1 VTAERL
7 GGVCDR
13 TRKKE
18 QVMKL
23 VRIAILVAVGAAVV
37 ALAGVGRPETAGGAA
52 NPAGGITVTGT
63 GTITS
68 VPNEAQFSFSVQ
80 SNGATAR
87 EALSANSDQMRKVLA
102 ALEAARVEK
111 RDVQTQNVSV
121 SPTYSNQG
129 QTNGYTAANSVSV
142 KIHDLSSVG
151 KILDAASNAGAN
163 DIYGPSLSRSDQDAL
178 QAKALRDAVGNARKK
193 AEALAHAAGVQL
205 GSVTAI
211 TEGSSGGPEPYFAQ
225 TKLAS
230 TDKAAPIEPGTQ
242 DVQATVTV
250 TFAIA

>member
-1 VTAERL
+1 
-7 GGVCDR
+7 
-13 TRKKE
+13 
-18 QVMKL
+18 MKL
-23 VRIAILVAVGAAVV
+23 MRIATLAAVGAAVV

-68 VPNEAQFSFSVQ
+68 VPNEAEFSFSVQ

-87 EALSANSDQMRKVLA
+87 EALSANSDQMHNVLA
-102 ALEAARVEK
+102 ALKAAGVEK

-121 SPTYSNQG
+121 SPTYTDNG
-129 QTNGYTAANSVSV
+129 QTDGYTASNSVSV
-142 KIHDLSSVG
+142 KIHDLSRVG

-193 AEALAHAAGVQL
+193 AEALADAAGVQL
-205 GSVTAI
+205 GAVTAI
-211 TEGSSGGPEPYFAQ
+211 TEGSTGGPMPYFAQ
-225 TKLAS
+225 A
-230 TDKAAPIEPGTQ
+230 DRAMAKAAPIEPGTQ

-250 TFAIA
+250 TFGIA